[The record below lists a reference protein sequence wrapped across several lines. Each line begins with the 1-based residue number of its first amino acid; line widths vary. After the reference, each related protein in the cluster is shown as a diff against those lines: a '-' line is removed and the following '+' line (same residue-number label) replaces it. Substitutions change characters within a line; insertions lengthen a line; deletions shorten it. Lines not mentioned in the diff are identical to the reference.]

1 MINAKRAN
9 AFIWTINV
17 LLIAGI
23 FVITIQLFLFPR
35 PRTRGVKP
43 VEALPIEG
51 LLVERLDAS
60 ALTSHS
66 NPLLPPEIPLQSQV
80 VLLIGIDRIKD
91 DSAATAYLYLVGRK
105 IYVNAYSGEVIRDPT
120 TGREVSELSGWRL
133 KSITSKGAIFST
145 PQGEQTLAL
154 APGPASWVTAAW
166 HPPVERTGL
175 DVAVELY
182 KDGRLEDACVVFEV
196 SFRQQWSND
205 AVYAFLVR
213 AGEEVIAS
221 MMNSKDERIKRIGY
235 RIFEL
240 AKPSGDRVRTS
251 NA

>member
-23 FVITIQLFLFPR
+23 FVITIQLFLFPK
-35 PRTRGVKP
+35 PRIRDVKP
-43 VEALPIEG
+43 VEPLPIEN
-51 LLVERLDAS
+51 LLVERVE
-60 ALTSHS
+60 
-66 NPLLPPEIPLQSQV
+66 PPEIPLPSPV

-105 IYVNAYSGEVIRDPT
+105 IYVNAYAGEVIRDAT

-133 KSITSKGAIFST
+133 KSITSKGAVFST
-145 PQGEQTLAL
+145 PLGEQTLAL
-154 APGPASWVTAAW
+154 APGPDSLVAAASGPAEA
-166 HPPVERTGL
+166 RTTL
-175 DVAVELY
+175 DVAVELL
-182 KDGRLEDACVVFEV
+182 KDGRVEDACVVLEEA
-196 SFRQQWSND
+196 FRQRPSTD
-205 AVYAFLVR
+205 AVYAFLKRV
-213 AGEEVIAS
+213 GEEVLAS
-221 MMNSKDERIKRIGY
+221 MMNSRDERIRTIGY

>member
-9 AFIWTINV
+9 AFIWAINV

-43 VEALPIEG
+43 VEPLPMEG

-66 NPLLPPEIPLQSQV
+66 NPLLPPEIPLQSHV

-105 IYVNAYSGEVIRDPT
+105 IYVNAYAGEVIRDPT

-133 KSITSKGAIFST
+133 KSITSKGAVFST
-145 PQGEQTLAL
+145 PQCKQTLAL
-154 APGPASWVTAAW
+154 ARA
-166 HPPVERTGL
+166 
-175 DVAVELY
+175 
-182 KDGRLEDACVVFEV
+182 RL
-196 SFRQQWSND
+196 RW
-205 AVYAFLVR
+205 
-213 AGEEVIAS
+213 
-221 MMNSKDERIKRIGY
+221 
-235 RIFEL
+235 
-240 AKPSGDRVRTS
+240 
-251 NA
+251 

>member
-23 FVITIQLFLFPR
+23 FVITIQLFLFPK

-43 VEALPIEG
+43 VEPLPIEN

-60 ALTSHS
+60 ALTSPS
-66 NPLLPPEIPLQSQV
+66 NPLLPPEIRPPSPG

-91 DSAATAYLYLVGRK
+91 DSAATAYLYLVGRR
-105 IYVNAYSGEVIRDPT
+105 IYVNAYAGEVIRDAT

-133 KSITSKGAIFST
+133 KSITSKGAVFST
-145 PQGEQTLAL
+145 PQGEKTLPL
-154 APGPASWVTAAW
+154 APGPDSLVAAAW
-166 HPPVERTGL
+166 HPPEERTGL

-182 KDGRLEDACVVFEV
+182 KDGRLDDACVVFEE
-196 SFRQQWSND
+196 SFRRQWSND
-205 AVYAFLVR
+205 AVYAFMVR

-221 MMNSKDERIKRIGY
+221 MMNSRDERIRTIGY